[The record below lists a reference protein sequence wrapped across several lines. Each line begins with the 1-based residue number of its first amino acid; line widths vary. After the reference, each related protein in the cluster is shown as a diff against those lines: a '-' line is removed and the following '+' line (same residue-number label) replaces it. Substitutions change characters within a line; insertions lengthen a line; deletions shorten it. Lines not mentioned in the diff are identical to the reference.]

1 MKSKIT
7 FYLGILCGILMLLNI
22 YLLLQNLQLKNSITE
37 SKEAQATLPKHFP
50 TFSLPELR
58 ALRETPGYAK
68 LSLFVLFSPADC
80 ASCLGEAGLWKKL
93 YEQFSNQGFC
103 VIGIVDHTSRQELN
117 RFVKVLKLNFPF
129 YLDKT
134 GTIKQ
139 QLRLTFSPAKVLVD
153 KDGSILKLDA
163 TGSLPA
169 EQQEWYR
176 QTSEFISAYLGDERE
191 TNN

>member
-1 MKSKIT
+1 MKLKIT

-22 YLLLQNLQLKNSITE
+22 YLLLQNLQLKNNITGI
-37 SKEAQATLPKHFP
+37 KEASATVPRHFP

-58 ALRETPGYAK
+58 ALRTNPGYAR

-117 RFVKVLKLNFPF
+117 RFVKVLKLSFPF

-139 QLRLTFSPAKVLVD
+139 QLRLTFSPAKVLFQSAFPKGAVL
-153 KDGSILKLDA
+153 IIYYPAPIA
-163 TGSLPA
+163 TRRS
-169 EQQEWYR
+169 
-176 QTSEFISAYLGDERE
+176 FC
-191 TNN
+191 

>member
-1 MKSKIT
+1 
-7 FYLGILCGILMLLNI
+7 MLFNI
-22 YLLLQNLQLKNSITE
+22 YLLLQNLQLKNSIAE

-80 ASCLGEAGLWKKL
+80 ASCLGEASLWKKL
-93 YEQFSNQGFC
+93 YEQFSKQGFC

-117 RFVKVLKLNFPF
+117 RFVKVLKLSFPF

-153 KDGSILKLDA
+153 KNGSILKLDA
-163 TGSLPA
+163 TGNLP
-169 EQQEWYR
+169 EEHREWYR
-176 QTSEFISAYLGDERE
+176 QTSEFISAYLGDKRE
-191 TNN
+191 TND